1 MKKCLRRL
9 TCLLTAAAMLMSA
22 LAFGIPADRSA
33 PADMLHASAAVSI
46 PGIDVSKYQ
55 EEIDWQEVS
64 RSDVKF
70 AILRCC
76 KVIRAYDD
84 WELDPTFE
92 ENYKNAKAAGIAV
105 GCYLFTDA
113 ATEEEFLEDVGY
125 MLGFLQDKSFEF
137 PVFLDMESPI
147 RQEHLPPE
155 VFMPALLAGLEKIE
169 DAGHTAGVYSSSAF
183 FSECIDRSQLL
194 EAGYPIWEANYFDTT
209 NGLTSPVG
217 HDLSAEATIWQYSG
231 CGRCPGIRT
240 TVDRNICYT
249 YQFFNHQAVIAN
261 SVLPTGTLHA
271 GSNFTLAGTVSSD
284 TVLRTITGSI
294 YRKDQPNEPVQTVT
308 VYPRAREYKLTGF
321 FTKKLIFST
330 LPENS
335 YELRINAVDSSG
347 TEIEVVNTPFE
358 VIAGD
363 LPTGTEQ
370 TSDGNGSSQSMPEF
384 HFAGQGHR
392 RETTAPADPAQ
403 SAGGIGLQAWLFRH
417 ISLRRVL
424 TTATKL
430 GNKLSLERTPLYRI
444 VSRSFYH
451 LEAGYLISNFCAKHD
466 TANPSSE

>member
-1 MKKCLRRL
+1 MKRILRRL
-9 TCLLTAAAMLMSA
+9 TSLLTAAVLMSA
-22 LAFGIPADRSA
+22 PAFSAPADRSGHGG
-33 PADMLHASAAVSI
+33 MLRAAAAVSI

-55 EEIDWQEVS
+55 EEIDWQEVA

-92 ENYKNAKAAGIAV
+92 ENYEKAKAAGIAV

-113 ATEEEFLEDVGY
+113 ATEQEFLEDVGY

-261 SVLPTGTLHA
+261 SVLPTDTLKA
-271 GSNFTLAGTVSSD
+271 GSNFTLAGTVSSG

-294 YRKDQPNEPVQTVT
+294 YRKDNPAEPVQSVT

-330 LPENS
+330 LPEDS
-335 YELRINAVDSSG
+335 YELRITAVDSSG

-358 VIAGD
+358 IGAGD
-363 LPTGTEQ
+363 LPSETEHR
-370 TSDGNGSSQSMPEF
+370 SDGNDSSQPMPEF
-384 HFAGQGHR
+384 HFAGQGHLH
-392 RETTAPADPAQ
+392 ETTAPAD
-403 SAGGIGLQAWLFRH
+403 SSRSGGLNLQAWLFRH
-417 ISLRRVL
+417 MSLRRVL
-424 TTATKL
+424 TTATRI
-430 GNKLSLERTPLYRI
+430 GNKLRLERTPLYRI
-444 VSRSFYH
+444 VSKSFYK
-451 LEAGYLISNFCAKHD
+451 LEAGYLISNLCAAHHE
-466 TANPSSE
+466 ANPETE